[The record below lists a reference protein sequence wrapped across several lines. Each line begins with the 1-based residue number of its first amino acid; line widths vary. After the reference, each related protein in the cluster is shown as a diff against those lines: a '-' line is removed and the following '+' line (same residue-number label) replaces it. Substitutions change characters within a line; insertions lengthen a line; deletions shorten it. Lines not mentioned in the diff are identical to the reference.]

1 MTDPQHLNM
10 SFQVPGRGPCE
21 VSVTVEP
28 SQDPERDGQ
37 GLLGLYDDPDV
48 VKGFPLLHAT
58 VKSLHSRIYGTLYGW
73 VGLSRLVSNA
83 LFRDV
88 RMRVMC

>member
-21 VSVTVEP
+21 VSVTIEP

-37 GLLGLYDDPDV
+37 GLLGLCDDMDV
-48 VKGFPLLHAT
+48 VQGFPLFHAT

-73 VGLSRLVSNA
+73 VGLFRLVSNT
-83 LFRDV
+83 LLRDV
-88 RMRVMC
+88 QIQVEC